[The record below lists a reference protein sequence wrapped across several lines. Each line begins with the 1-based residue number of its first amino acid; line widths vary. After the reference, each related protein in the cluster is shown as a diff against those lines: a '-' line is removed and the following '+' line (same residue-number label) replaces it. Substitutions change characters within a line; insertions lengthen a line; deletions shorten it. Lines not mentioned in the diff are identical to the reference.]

1 MRLRANMSGVDKCFV
16 RRERATEVKKPE
28 KNGKDLN
35 KWTRAG
41 KAPRC

>member
-1 MRLRANMSGVDKCFV
+1 MRLRANLSGVDKCFV

-28 KNGKDLN
+28 KIGKDLN

-41 KAPRC
+41 KAPKC